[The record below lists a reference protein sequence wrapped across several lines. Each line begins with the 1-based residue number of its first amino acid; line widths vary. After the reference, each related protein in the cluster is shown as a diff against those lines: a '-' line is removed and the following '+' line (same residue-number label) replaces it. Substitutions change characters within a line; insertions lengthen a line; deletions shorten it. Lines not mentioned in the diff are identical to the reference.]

1 MLSRV
6 ANSIFWMYRYLER
19 AENNARFLDVNF
31 NLVLDLPSGMTE
43 QWEPLLI
50 ATGGLDNYLISYQE
64 FRKNDVIEFIGFDE
78 SNPNSI
84 YSCMRSARENA
95 RMVRENL
102 TKELWEEINNLYL
115 FIYETIKK
123 EKWDRSDPRN
133 FFTKVKKGCQ
143 ILWGINESTI
153 SRSDGWHFG
162 QLGQAL
168 ERADNTSRIL
178 DVKYH
183 ILLPSVESVG
193 TPIDIIHW
201 AALLKSVSAYNMYRR
216 HYGKILPFNITEFLI
231 LEKEFPRSIL
241 FCLQKADFSLRKISG
256 NQSSGFANKA
266 EKKLGSLRSDL
277 EFADINDIFTGG
289 LHEYLDDLQKKI
301 SEISNGIYD
310 TYFNHITY

>member
-6 ANSIFWMYRYLER
+6 ADTIFWMFRYLER

-31 NLVLDLPSGMTE
+31 NLVLDLPPGMDE
-43 QWEPLLI
+43 QWEPLVI
-50 ATGGLDNYLISYQE
+50 ATGGLKHYKTLYDDFHRN
-64 FRKNDVIEFIGFDE
+64 KVIQFIGFDE
-78 SNPNSI
+78 RNPDSI
-84 YSCMRSARENA
+84 FSCLRNARENA

-115 FIYETIKK
+115 FISETRG
-123 EKWDRSDPRN
+123 KWHKSDPRDL
-133 FFTKVKKGCQ
+133 FTKVKKGCQ

-162 QLGQAL
+162 QVGQSL

-183 ILLPSVESVG
+183 IILPSVQSVG

-216 HYGKILPFNITEFLI
+216 RYGRILPINITEFLL
-231 LEKEFPRSIL
+231 LENEFPRSIL
-241 FCLQKADFSLRKISG
+241 FCLQKAEFSLRRISG
-256 NQSSGFANKA
+256 NQSSGYANKA
-266 EKKLGSLRSDL
+266 EKKIGSLRSDL

-289 LHEYLDDLQKKI
+289 LHEYLDDFQK
-301 SEISNGIYD
+301 SVGEISNEVYH
-310 TYFNHITY
+310 TYFDHIQK

>member
-6 ANSIFWMYRYLER
+6 ADSIFWMYRYLER

-31 NLVLDLPSGMTE
+31 NLVLDLPPGTTE
-43 QWEPLLI
+43 QWKPLVVT
-50 ATGGLDNYLISYQE
+50 TGGLEDFLKLYDG
-64 FRKNDVIEFIGFDE
+64 FRKSDMIRFIGFE
-78 SNPNSI
+78 ERNPNSI
-84 YSCMRSARENA
+84 YSCLRNARENA
-95 RMVRENL
+95 RMIRENL

-115 FIYETIKK
+115 FIYETVRKA
-123 EKWDRSDPRN
+123 KWDKSDPRR

-153 SRSDGWHFG
+153 SRNDGWHFG
-162 QLGQAL
+162 QLGQSL

-183 ILLPSVESVG
+183 ILLPSIESVG
-193 TPIDIIHW
+193 TPLDIIHW

-216 HYGKILPFNITEFLI
+216 QFGKIVPINIAQFLI

-241 FCLQKADFSLRKISG
+241 FGLQKAEFSLRKISG
-256 NQSSGFANKA
+256 IESSGYANKA
-266 EKKLGSLRSDL
+266 EKKMGSLSSDL

-301 SEISNGIYD
+301 STISHVIYD
-310 TYFNHITY
+310 TYFDHSIH

>member
-6 ANSIFWMYRYLER
+6 ADSIFWMYRFLER

-43 QWEPLLI
+43 QWKPLVI
-50 ATGGLDNYLISYQE
+50 TTGGLENYLRYYE
-64 FRKNDVIEFIGFDE
+64 GFKKNDVIQFIGFDVR
-78 SNPNSI
+78 NPNSI
-84 YSCMRSARENA
+84 YSCMRNARENA
-95 RMVRENL
+95 RMIRENL

-115 FIYETIKK
+115 FISETVKIR
-123 EKWDRSDPRN
+123 KWDKSDPRK
-133 FFTKVKKGCQ
+133 FFTRVKKGCQ

-162 QLGQAL
+162 QLGQSL

-183 ILLPSVESVG
+183 IILPSVDSVG
-193 TPIDIIHW
+193 SPIDIIHW

-216 HYGKILPFNITEFLI
+216 HYGKILPINITEFLI
-231 LEKEFPRSIL
+231 LEREFPRSIL
-241 FCLQKADFSLRKISG
+241 FCLQKAEFSLRKISG
-256 NQSSGFANKA
+256 NQSSGFANNA

-289 LHEYLDDLQKKI
+289 LHEYLDDLQKVI
-301 SEISNGIYD
+301 SEISNSVYD
-310 TYFNHITY
+310 SYFNHITN

>member
-6 ANSIFWMYRYLER
+6 ADTIFWMYRYLER

-31 NLVLDLPSGMTE
+31 NLVLDLPAGTKE
-43 QWEPLLI
+43 QWKPLVI
-50 ATGGLDNYLISYQE
+50 TTGGLEEYLKNYE
-64 FRKNDVIEFIGFDE
+64 DFRKNDVIRFIGFDE
-78 SNPNSI
+78 RNPNSI
-84 YSCMRSARENA
+84 FSCLRNARENA

-102 TKELWEEINNLYL
+102 TKELWEEINDLYL
-115 FIYETIKK
+115 FVFETVKK
-123 EKWDRSDPRN
+123 DKWLKSDPRK

-143 ILWGINESTI
+143 NLWGINESTI
-153 SRSDGWHFG
+153 SRNDGWHFG
-162 QLGQAL
+162 QLGQSL
-168 ERADNTSRIL
+168 ERADNTSRVL

-201 AALLKSVSAYNMYRR
+201 ASLLKSVSAYNMYRR
-216 HYGKILPFNITEFLI
+216 HYGKILPVNVTQFLI

-241 FCLQKADFSLRKISG
+241 FCLQKAEFSLRKISG
-256 NQSSGFANKA
+256 IQSSGFANQA

-301 SEISNGIYD
+301 SVISNVIYE
-310 TYFNHITY
+310 TYFDHNIH

>member
-6 ANSIFWMYRYLER
+6 ADTIFWMYRYLER

-31 NLVLDLPSGMTE
+31 NLVLDLPPGTTE
-43 QWEPLLI
+43 QWKPLVI
-50 ATGGLDNYLISYQE
+50 ATGGLEDYIINHE
-64 FRKNDVIEFIGFDE
+64 GFRKNDVIQFIGFDE
-78 SNPNSI
+78 MNPNSI
-84 YSCMRSARENA
+84 YSCLRNARENA

-115 FIYETIKK
+115 FVFETVKK
-123 EKWDRSDPRN
+123 GKWAKSDPRN

-143 ILWGINESTI
+143 NLWGINESTI

-162 QLGQAL
+162 QLGQSL

-193 TPIDIIHW
+193 TPLDIIHW

-216 HYGKILPFNITEFLI
+216 HYGKILPVNITQFLI

-241 FCLQKADFSLRKISG
+241 FSLQKAELSLRKISG
-256 NQSSGFANKA
+256 NQSSGYANQA
-266 EKKLGSLRSDL
+266 EKKLGSLRADL

-301 SEISNGIYD
+301 SGISLSIYD
-310 TYFNHITY
+310 TYFDHNIY